1 MPRTATRPIKA
12 DVFTEEDAYKTWR
25 VVSANK
31 EYSDKTETFG
41 FSNGQAVI
49 PALPKTAKCNGLCTA
64 GDINEDCRLHNRVLR
79 LNNLRNYPTFR
90 RVQDPQSGRRR
101 TDQMDGYR
109 VLSEDEYER
118 EFGDVEPDSIDLDD
132 F

>member
-1 MPRTATRPIKA
+1 MPRTATRPTKA
-12 DVFTEEDAYKTWR
+12 EVFTEADAYKTWR

-49 PALPKTAKCNGLCTA
+49 PALPKTTKCNGLCTA